1 MKLYRY
7 QFKDG
12 KIKIDEFEAEYC
24 KRSGIFSYYRIKKTN
39 YDYVKEVDI
48 DYIRYD
54 YIMWSLSNKNKNKFI
69 ELIIKKKQKIIN
81 GLIDKIEKQ
90 RCCIEFLNK
99 ELVEDD

>member
-1 MKLYRY
+1 MKIYRY

-12 KIKIDEFEAEYC
+12 EIKIDEFEADYYEW
-24 KRSGIFSYYRIKKTN
+24 GIFSGYQIKKPT
-39 YDYVKEVDI
+39 YKFVKEVDI

-81 GLIDKIEKQ
+81 GLIEKIEKQ

-99 ELVEDD
+99 EMENE